1 MKAIFSKN
9 FRQLE
14 KVKLHEPTFLCQL
27 KTLLE
32 EPVTEDEPKPYK
44 MAKWA
49 YKACMD
55 DTELEVTQFPF
66 HSQTLISFT
75 ETWS

>member
-1 MKAIFSKN
+1 MLI
-9 FRQLE
+9 L
-14 KVKLHEPTFLCQL
+14 LYMYEPTLLCQL

-32 EPVTEDEPKPYK
+32 EPVTEIEPKPYK

-55 DTELEVTQFPF
+55 DTELEVIQLPF
-66 HSQTLISFT
+66 HSQALISFT